1 VFIQTIETIINLV
14 HQSEKKQ
21 IARPS
26 IACKIRLFW
35 NYCTCVQGCVND
47 SKRNR

>member
-21 IARPS
+21 IARPC
-26 IACKIRLFW
+26 IACKI
-35 NYCTCVQGCVND
+35 ND
-47 SKRNR
+47 NGNSRK